1 MKSDIQ
7 TREKLLEAAKKEFMD
22 KGYMGASLRNI
33 CKEAGVTTGAL
44 YFFFKDKE
52 DLFGSLV
59 EEPLQQMQDHMNQH
73 YEWEMKD
80 FKQPVIEK
88 HDFNEDVKVA
98 RGIVDYLFQHH
109 DIFTLLLTKSNG
121 SKYENCTDIF
131 VEITQAQYRIHADKL
146 STYYNVDRISDYM
159 IHWISH
165 LQIFSFV
172 QLIKHNITREEAE
185 EQIDA
190 IIKFLTNGWFGM
202 YQH

>member
-88 HDFNEDVKVA
+88 HDFNEDDKVA
-98 RGIVDYLFQHH
+98 RGIVDYSFQHH
-109 DIFTLLLTKSNG
+109 DIFT
-121 SKYENCTDIF
+121 
-131 VEITQAQYRIHADKL
+131 
-146 STYYNVDRISDYM
+146 
-159 IHWISH
+159 
-165 LQIFSFV
+165 
-172 QLIKHNITREEAE
+172 
-185 EQIDA
+185 
-190 IIKFLTNGWFGM
+190 
-202 YQH
+202 